1 MIYTP
6 GTVFPDGHGT
16 LHTSGTALMAPTTTD
31 VSHRATTAPPPYK
44 RTVGLSST
52 ASHCKPEVKGTEQNG
67 VRSRH
72 AHCCLRYIWPVG
84 MSVHYLWTGD
94 GRQLAGTYLRFEVLD
109 QLVAGG
115 RCVLGSGLRTEQGE
129 PRCICKA
136 ARARVN
142 NPLKRRRSDE
152 QSSYY
157 LGSEA
162 GRRCAE
168 GGGRSAE
175 RRGGARR
182 RGAPRSTPWPPC
194 RAATGAPVLS
204 LKRFSASPFSLFA
217 RC

>member
-136 ARARVN
+136 ARIAKARVN
-142 NPLKRRRSDE
+142 NPLKRRQMSN
-152 QSSYY
+152 
-157 LGSEA
+157 LVITLEA
-162 GRRCAE
+162 KLADAAPRE
-168 GGGRSAE
+168 E
-175 RRGGARR
+175 GGARSGGEARAAEERHGVR
-182 RGAPRSTPWPPC
+182 RGRHAGVHQLAHSYRY
-194 RAATGAPVLS
+194 GYG
-204 LKRFSASPFSLFA
+204 
-217 RC
+217 